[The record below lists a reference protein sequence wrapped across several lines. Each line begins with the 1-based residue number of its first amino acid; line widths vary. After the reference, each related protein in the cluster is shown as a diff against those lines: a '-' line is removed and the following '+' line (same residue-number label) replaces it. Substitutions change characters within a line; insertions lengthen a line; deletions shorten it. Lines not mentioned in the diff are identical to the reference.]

1 MDKILEL
8 RAPAKINLWLEVLR
22 KRSDGYHDLSTLMIP
37 LDWGDDVVV
46 EAGKSGITLECSDK
60 TLGADESNLA
70 YRAADTFFR
79 ALEKK
84 RREPGIGVRLKL
96 TKRIPVGAG
105 LGGGSSDAAAVIK
118 GLNLLLGK
126 PFPRKE
132 LMKMALSIG
141 ADVPFFIE
149 ARPALA
155 TGVGEKLRFLKT
167 GGDEPEIPPLWFVI
181 VKPDFEIST
190 GEAYA
195 RIKLTKKMDRISISC
210 LRQIRTDLPRV
221 IRNDLESVVLRF
233 HPEISEIKRRLV
245 EEGALAALMTGSGSA
260 VFGVFDNP
268 GEACRVKEKLSW
280 RWPGYFLIV
289 ARGAY

>member
-1 MDKILEL
+1 MDKTLTL
-8 RAPAKINLWLEVLR
+8 KAPAKINLWLEVLR

-60 TLGADESNLA
+60 TLGSEESNLA
-70 YRAADTFFR
+70 YRAADAFFR
-79 ALEKK
+79 AMEKQHGK
-84 RREPGIGVRLKL
+84 PGSGVRLKL

-132 LMKMALSIG
+132 LMKIALSIG

-167 GGDEPEIPPLWFVI
+167 GGNESEIPPMWFVI

-195 RIKLTKKMDRISISC
+195 RIKLTKKMDRINISC

-221 IRNDLESVVLRF
+221 IRNDLESVVMRF
-233 HPEISEIKRRLV
+233 HPEIGEIKRRLV

-260 VFGVFDNP
+260 VFGVFEDP
-268 GEACRVKEKLSW
+268 GKAFEVKEKLSG